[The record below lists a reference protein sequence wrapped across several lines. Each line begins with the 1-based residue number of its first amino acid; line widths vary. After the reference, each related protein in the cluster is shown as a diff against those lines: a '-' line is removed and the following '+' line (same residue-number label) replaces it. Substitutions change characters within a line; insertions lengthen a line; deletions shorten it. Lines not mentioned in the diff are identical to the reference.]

1 MKLSKLAV
9 VLLLVSIS
17 LGPLNVLAAEKPIVL
32 KYHFEQSVTAPM
44 SVYGHFAWGKDVERA
59 TNGRVQ
65 IQYFPSDT
73 LFKTK
78 TEALEGTMA
87 GVTDIAFMFAWAY
100 SPQLDLIDA
109 LSIPFAVP
117 NAEVASRATWRL
129 YEAFP
134 EIQKQWKDVK
144 LLSTW
149 TTAPYYFTSS
159 KKQIKTLEDFKGM
172 KIRTTGGI
180 LTEMVK
186 LFGGSPMTVPL
197 PNAYENLQK
206 GVIDGLACN
215 SEIVLGFRTYEVT
228 PYFTLVPSTIVSQQL
243 IMNKKAW
250 ERLPKDVQEQIMSVS
265 GEQGAIR
272 YGGGAFDRSDDLLDD
287 ALTKEGKTIN
297 KYVPPPEEIERWKAA
312 AQPLAAEWVTKM
324 ESRGI
329 NNAAE
334 IQATAL
340 KFVAEII
347 AEGRLDYWRDLPQD

>member
-1 MKLSKLAV
+1 MRLSKLAA
-9 VLLLVSIS
+9 VLFLVSIFVI
-17 LGPLNVLAAEKPIVL
+17 PLNVFAAEKPIIL
-32 KYHFEQSVTAPM
+32 KYHFEQSTTAPLT
-44 SVYGHFAWGKDVERA
+44 VYGHFPWGKDVEKA

-65 IQYFPSDT
+65 IQFFPSDT

-109 LSIPFAVP
+109 LSIPFAAP
-117 NAEVASRATWRL
+117 NAEVASRATWKL

-134 EIQKQWKDVK
+134 EIQNQWKDVK

-149 TTAPYYFTSS
+149 TTAPYYFTST
-159 KKQIKTLEDFKGM
+159 KKEIKTLEDFKGM

-228 PYFTLVPSTIVSQQL
+228 PYFTFAPSTIVTQQL
-243 IMNKKAW
+243 IMNKKVW
-250 ERLPKDVQEQIMSVS
+250 QRLPQEIQEQIMSVS

-272 YGGGAFDRSDDLLDD
+272 FGGGAFDRSDDLLDD
-287 ALTKEGKTIN
+287 ALAKENVTIN
-297 KYVPPPEEIERWKAA
+297 RYTPPPEEIERWKAA
-312 AQPLAAEWVTKM
+312 AQPLAVEWVTKM

-329 NNAAE
+329 KNAAE
-334 IQATAL
+334 IQATGL
-340 KFVAEII
+340 RFVDEIM
-347 AEGRLDYWRDLPQD
+347 AEGRVDYWRDLPQD